1 MNVSCYKSLP
11 FITFH
16 DVGYL
21 SLSERHLKKVPT
33 NCNLTG
39 PKSKQSSSSFHP
51 GLFDDVSVPTEL
63 KHYTVMSLVYF
74 QSVHFTFSF
83 TKYNLDKVLIHYLPH

>member
-1 MNVSCYKSLP
+1 MLVLQAIIFYY
-11 FITFH
+11 FH

-63 KHYTVMSLVYF
+63 KHNTVMR
-74 QSVHFTFSF
+74 SVHF
-83 TKYNLDKVLIHYLPH
+83 

>member
-63 KHYTVMSLVYF
+63 KHYTEMRLVYF
-74 QSVHFTFSF
+74 
-83 TKYNLDKVLIHYLPH
+83 

>member
-1 MNVSCYKSLP
+1 MKNLIWYIDIKEKLEGYVNVSCYKSLP

-16 DVGYL
+16 YVGYL

-63 KHYTVMSLVYF
+63 KHYTVIRLVNF
-74 QSVHFTFSF
+74 
-83 TKYNLDKVLIHYLPH
+83 

>member
-63 KHYTVMSLVYF
+63 KHNTVMR
-74 QSVHFTFSF
+74 SVHF
-83 TKYNLDKVLIHYLPH
+83 

>member
-1 MNVSCYKSLP
+1 MLVLQAIIFYY
-11 FITFH
+11 FH

-33 NCNLTG
+33 HCNLTG

-63 KHYTVMSLVYF
+63 KHNTVMRIVNF
-74 QSVHFTFSF
+74 
-83 TKYNLDKVLIHYLPH
+83 

>member
-1 MNVSCYKSLP
+1 MLVLQAIIFYY
-11 FITFH
+11 FH

-63 KHYTVMSLVYF
+63 KHCTVMRL
-74 QSVHFTFSF
+74 VHF
-83 TKYNLDKVLIHYLPH
+83 

>member
-1 MNVSCYKSLP
+1 MLVLQAIIFYY
-11 FITFH
+11 FH

-63 KHYTVMSLVYF
+63 KQCTVMRLA
-74 QSVHFTFSF
+74 HF
-83 TKYNLDKVLIHYLPH
+83 